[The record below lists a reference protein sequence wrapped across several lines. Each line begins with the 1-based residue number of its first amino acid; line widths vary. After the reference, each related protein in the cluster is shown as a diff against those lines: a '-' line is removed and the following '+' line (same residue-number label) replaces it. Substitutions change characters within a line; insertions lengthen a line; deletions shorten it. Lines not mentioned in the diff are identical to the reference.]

1 MNTLHEKA
9 ITASA
14 PTALYAEAAMQGFHA
29 EFRDLDEYIRV
40 ITARIWEGRQIE
52 SIRDYYSDP
61 CAVIT
66 PSGATTDVQ
75 SVIDGTKATLAQF
88 PDRRLLAEDVIQAGN
103 AQEGFL
109 SSHRIISTMTH
120 LGDGN
125 FGPATGKKIHVRTVA
140 DCVCKNNR
148 IVHEWLVR
156 DQGAIA
162 LAVGSTPREMAAQ
175 WLKARN
181 GKPMLPLPQPA
192 APAWWRNPMSEEP
205 LAQRYAQSI
214 GKFFA
219 DGHPDEQLYDEAAC
233 SLGPSNSVAYG
244 RQEITAFWANRR
256 QLFSTVSYKID
267 SIAFMPASS
276 SLGRPPR
283 VALRW
288 RAQGTSAVKSAYQG
302 GDQASTGKP
311 LDILGINHAE
321 FVNIQGQWCVNR
333 EWVLIDDV
341 AVWMQL
347 LDPQK

>member
-1 MNTLHEKA
+1 MQPPSLA
-9 ITASA
+9 PSA
-14 PTALYAEAAMQGFHA
+14 AYRSAAMQGFHA
-29 EFRDLDEYIRV
+29 EFRDLDDYIRV

-125 FGPATGKKIHVRTVA
+125 FGKATGKKIHVRTVA
-140 DCVCKNNR
+140 DCVCKDNR

-162 LAVGSTPREMAAQ
+162 RAIGSTPRDIAQ
-175 WLKARN
+175 LWINQRASE
-181 GKPMLPLPQPA
+181 PA
-192 APAWWRNPMSEEP
+192 APQATPASPIWWRDPQSNEP
-205 LAQRYAQSI
+205 VAQRYAAGVGAMLTTEDFNQ
-214 GKFFA
+214 
-219 DGHPDEQLYDEAAC
+219 QLYDEAAC
-233 SLGPSNSVAYG
+233 SLGPGNATAYG
-244 RQEITAFWANRR
+244 RHEIEAFWASVRR
-256 QLFSTVSYKID
+256 ISLQFSYKIE
-267 SIAFMPASS
+267 SVCYAPADAT
-276 SLGRPPR
+276 LGRTRR

-288 RAQGTSAVKSAYQG
+288 RAQGLSAG
-302 GDQASTGKP
+302 TGSYTGFEGRP
-311 LDILGINHAE
+311 LNILGINHAE
-321 FVNIQGQWCVNR
+321 FVNVNSQWQVHR
-333 EWVLIDDV
+333 EWVLIDEV
-341 AVWMQL
+341 ALWLQL
-347 LDPQK
+347 LDSTV